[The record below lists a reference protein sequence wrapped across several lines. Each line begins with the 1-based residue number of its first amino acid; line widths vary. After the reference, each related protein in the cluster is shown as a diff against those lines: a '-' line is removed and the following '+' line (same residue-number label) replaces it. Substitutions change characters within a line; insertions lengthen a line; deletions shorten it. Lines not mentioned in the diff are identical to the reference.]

1 MVVGAGPPSGA
12 AGVRAEDVVEDH
24 EVVVAEL
31 LDRARVGGDR
41 VGIDTDLE
49 LREDGAELQRSG
61 YGLVT
66 LIGTPIPLT
75 RTNVPPASGRA

>member
-1 MVVGAGPPSGA
+1 MVVGAGPATGPV
-12 AGVRAEDVVEDH
+12 GVRAEDVVKDH

-31 LDRARVGGDR
+31 LDGARVGGDR
-41 VGIDTDLE
+41 VGIGADLE
-49 LREDGAELQRSG
+49 LREDSAELQRSG

-66 LIGTPIPLT
+66 LIGTPTPLT